1 MEKSDWNIGEKKLC
15 KYFMLN
21 GVGKV
26 GNIQLLSINKNL
38 HLGKMRFAKLGSIFF
53 FWEKTREYLIGYF
66 EQ

>member
-1 MEKSDWNIGEKKLC
+1 MEKSDWNIGEKRLC

-38 HLGKMRFAKLGSIFF
+38 HLGKMRFAKLGN
-53 FWEKTREYLIGYF
+53 LIGYF
-66 EQ
+66 EQQLSMFK

>member
-38 HLGKMRFAKLGSIFF
+38 HLGKMRFAKLGSN
-53 FWEKTREYLIGYF
+53 LIGYF

>member
-38 HLGKMRFAKLGSIFF
+38 HLGKMRFAKLGNI
-53 FWEKTREYLIGYF
+53 
-66 EQ
+66 